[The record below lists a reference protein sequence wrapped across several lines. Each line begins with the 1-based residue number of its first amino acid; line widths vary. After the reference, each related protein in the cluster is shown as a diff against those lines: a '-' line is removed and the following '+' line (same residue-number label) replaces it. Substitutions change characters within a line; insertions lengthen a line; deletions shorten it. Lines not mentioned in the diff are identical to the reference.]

1 MKEEATPRV
10 SGRRYLAPPAPP
22 IRPIMAPLPRAALL
36 LILALLAVGVLAP
49 AAGARDL
56 ANPLLLLTPP
66 APGASALSGA
76 HFFVDQ
82 EYGLAARQVRYWR
95 RHGRRQSAQVLE
107 KIAREPETKRFG
119 PWTPGIHAAVRRLLI
134 REDRQ
139 APGTVP
145 LLAVYRLRHERCG
158 GYDAGGSRDAAQY
171 KRWIEGFA
179 SGLGSH
185 RAVIF
190 LEQDAIITS
199 GCLSG
204 RALHARMTLLR
215 YAIRRLARLPR
226 AAVYLDAGAADAL
239 SVGRTVHLLKLAGVG
254 GAQGFVLNSTHFD
267 WTAREVGY
275 GQAISARL
283 GGQHFIVSTAANGR
297 GPLVPHSRV
306 RYGNEIL
313 CNPPGRALG
322 PRPTTYTGVAQID
335 GFFWIGNAGRSGGA
349 CRPGAPPTGAWWP
362 EYALG
367 LALRAAY

>member
-1 MKEEATPRV
+1 MPPTRPTLPRV
-10 SGRRYLAPPAPP
+10 ALA
-22 IRPIMAPLPRAALL
+22 
-36 LILALLAVGVLAP
+36 LILALLAAGALAP
-49 AAGARDL
+49 AAGARDPG
-56 ANPLLLLTPP
+56 NPLALATSP
-66 APGASALSGA
+66 APGGSVLSGA
-76 HFFVDQ
+76 HFFVDN

-95 RHGRRQSAQVLE
+95 RHGRGQSARVLE

-119 PWTPGIHAAVRRLLI
+119 PWTPGIHSAVRRLLI

-171 KRWIEGFA
+171 KRWIDSFA
-179 SGLGSH
+179 GALGAH
-185 RAVIF
+185 RAVVF

-239 SVGRTVHLLKLAGVG
+239 SVGRTIHLLKLAGVAG
-254 GAQGFVLNSTHFD
+254 TQGFFLNSTHFD
-267 WTAREVGY
+267 GTAREVAY
-275 GQAISARL
+275 GQAISAGL
-283 GGQHFIVSTAANGR
+283 GGARFIVSTAANGR

-322 PRPTTYTGVAQID
+322 PRPTTFTGIPRLD
-335 GFFWIGNAGRSGGA
+335 GFFWIGNPGRSGGA
-349 CRPGAPPTGAWWP
+349 CRPGAPPTGAWWA

-367 LALRAAY
+367 LAQRAAY